1 MPKIE
6 KYEPGMFC
14 WIELATNDAAAAKT
28 FYTSL
33 FGWEANDMPI
43 PDGVYTMFQK
53 SGGDLGAMY
62 LSKDMPPNW
71 ASYVSVTNVDDS
83 AKKAQSLGANLIA
96 PPFDVMDVGRMSVVA
111 DPQGATFCLWQA
123 KKHIGATIRDETNT
137 LCWNELMTPDI
148 VGARAFY
155 ASLFGWDLKP
165 SPQYTEIHVGPV
177 PVGGMMQ
184 ITPDMQGMP
193 PCWTPYFAVDDCDG
207 MVEKAKSLGGQAF
220 VPPTDIPNVGRFSVI
235 GDPQGA
241 MFDIV
246 KLSPYPPAETKM

>member
-1 MPKIE
+1 MPVIE

-33 FGWEANDMPI
+33 FGWTANDMPI
-43 PDGVYTMFQK
+43 PDGVYTMWQK
-53 SGGDLGAMY
+53 NGHDLGAMY
-62 LSKDMPPNW
+62 QSKDIPPNW
-71 ASYVSVTNVDDS
+71 ASYINVANVDDS

-96 PPFDVMDVGRMSVVA
+96 PPFDVMDVGRMAVVA

-123 KKHIGATIRDETNT
+123 KKHIGATIRDEANT
-137 LCWNELMTPDI
+137 LCWNELMTSDI
-148 VGARAFY
+148 VVARDFY
-155 ASLFGWDLKP
+155 KGLFGWNLEL

-184 ITPDMQGMP
+184 ITSDMMGTP
-193 PCWTPYFAVDDCDG
+193 PNWSPYFSVDDCDG
-207 MVEKAKSLGGQAF
+207 TVAKAKSLGAQIY

-235 GDPQGA
+235 ADPQGA
-241 MFDIV
+241 MFDVI
-246 KLSPYPPAETKM
+246 KLSRM